1 MKYCRLLKFE
11 DRPDYCWLKR
21 LFKDLFFK
29 IEKDWDLVFDWN
41 KIVQIIIFFNL
52 KKKINR

>member
-29 IEKDWDLVFDWN
+29 VEKDWDLVFDWT
-41 KIVQIIIFFNL
+41 KLVFFFLIYL
-52 KKKINR
+52 KKFKY